1 MALPALMAGS
11 VRREMRTKTIMWI
24 AAGACGAIY
33 AFAYWCEAAY
43 YAGHMEFNETV
54 PWSRLIAA
62 LPCVSW
68 VDVSQAGMMPHDFLV
83 LSGVILVA
91 VLASGTHRTSW
102 RGATPLILG
111 VYSTVLVLG
120 GGWMGILMLFI
131 PGTIDGEFF
140 AENCARLS
148 ATGIWSL
155 SVIGLTISS
164 WKRERHNH
172 RTPTSTVCAA
182 ALP

>member
-1 MALPALMAGS
+1 MKA
-11 VRREMRTKTIMWI
+11 KTIMWI
-24 AAGACGAIY
+24 AAGACGAMY

-43 YAGHMEFNETV
+43 YAGHMQFNEV
-54 PWSRLIAA
+54 ISWSRLIAA
-62 LPCVSW
+62 LPAVSW
-68 VDVSQAGMMPHDFLV
+68 ADVKKAETMPHDFLV

-91 VLASGTHRTSW
+91 ALASGMHRTSW

-111 VYSTVLVLG
+111 IYSTVLVLG
-120 GGWMGILMLFI
+120 GGWMGILMLFF

-155 SVIGLTISS
+155 SVIALTISA
-164 WKRERHNH
+164 WKRERNNN
-172 RTPTSTVCAA
+172 RTDASTLRAA